1 MTGERLG
8 LILLPSG
15 LFVLPPKIQSLLD
28 NVRKE
33 PKNFEPLLLTV
44 ELHPDPLNSDLG
56 PGGKLGELILMNTTG
71 PSASAAVG
79 KMALGALKTI
89 LDQHKQ
95 DPRFRRQVEA
105 EYNLASQLQQT
116 TAKLPL
122 GKLEPLLLNA
132 WLAHRISLTLVGRN
146 FASQMLPMLLPA
158 INRSKVP
165 ETHFFK
171 LGEFLQKLFE
181 AFLKEPAFK
190 QRVVSELWNRTFGM
204 TKEFLRKF
212 PVAARPFLIEAAL
225 SSDANQ
231 AQVAKSFAAKMLP
244 TFGASSL

>member
-1 MTGERLG
+1 VMTGERLG

-132 WLAHRISLTLVGRN
+132 WLAHRISLTLW
-146 FASQMLPMLLPA
+146 AEILPA
-158 INRSKVP
+158 RCYLCFCQRSTEVKCP
-165 ETHFFK
+165 
-171 LGEFLQKLFE
+171 
-181 AFLKEPAFK
+181 
-190 QRVVSELWNRTFGM
+190 
-204 TKEFLRKF
+204 
-212 PVAARPFLIEAAL
+212 RPTSL
-225 SSDANQ
+225 SWVNFS
-231 AQVAKSFAAKMLP
+231 K
-244 TFGASSL
+244 SSLKPF